1 VRTPIIIA
9 THMSGVSL
17 LGTALQLP
25 YDPNAMPGSQ
35 FMVSYVSQPLPG
47 VTEADSAL
55 FARCFAMV
63 SRSGRVELNKSI
75 TCDGSSSRRC
85 CFFDTH
91 AKRVRHNGRKCEYG
105 EGHSL

>member
-1 VRTPIIIA
+1 MRCLCTPIVIV
-9 THMSGVSL
+9 TGMSGL

-55 FARCFAMV
+55 FARCFVMV
-63 SRSGRVELNKSI
+63 ALSGSR
-75 TCDGSSSRRC
+75 
-85 CFFDTH
+85 
-91 AKRVRHNGRKCEYG
+91 
-105 EGHSL
+105 